1 MFSANCRPGMARESE
16 GRRRHLDYGEAQ
28 SFQDL
33 PLCRF
38 LRLIGDELDAG
49 LAGSSGISVEDFQ
62 THPHDPWVLAPIEH
76 AGKIRSRIASE
87 TTYGRSAEAT
97 SCRRWKP
104 QVSRPGLACSM
115 QARELPS
122 GVLPEAAVVQRPTRC
137 SVEHWVPSVALRLR
151 PATTDAV
158 TTALATTALAT
169 TALAMAPAMTALA
182 TMGPATTATAIRG
195 SDVTRACV
203 GATHNLK
210 ILAGAVAALL
220 IAGSVVPLPA
230 HAQSAPAGSYRGS
243 CTDVR
248 VEDRTLTAVS
258 RIADGRE
265 QRTTLTD
272 LNRCVG
278 DIGNDNGMLTC
289 NHGEPMA
296 PFHEDHK

>member
-1 MFSANCRPGMARESE
+1 VEASGVSAGA
-16 GRRRHLDYGEAQ
+16 GL
-28 SFQDL
+28 F
-33 PLCRF
+33 
-38 LRLIGDELDAG
+38 DAG
-49 LAGSSGISVEDFQ
+49 TGAAIGGIAGGGRGAATDALLGGALGAIGG
-62 THPHDPWVLAPIEH
+62 A
-76 AGKIRSRIASE
+76 A
-87 TTYGRSAEAT
+87 TTPSYYGRSYY
-97 SCRRWKP
+97 
-104 QVSRPGLACSM
+104 G
-115 QARELPS
+115 
-122 GVLPEAAVVQRPTRC
+122 
-137 SVEHWVPSVALRLR
+137 
-151 PATTDAV
+151 
-158 TTALATTALAT
+158 LAT

-220 IAGSVVPLPA
+220 ITGSVVPLPA

-248 VEDRTLTAVS
+248 VEDRTLTAVC

-278 DIGNDNGMLTC
+278 DIGNDNGMLTF
-289 NHGEPMA
+289 NHGEPMS
-296 PFHEDHK
+296 PLHEDHK

>member
-1 MFSANCRPGMARESE
+1 MYEPALTLFAMTSRTRLGRLRPTAARDEVDRNRSSYPPMFSANCRPGMARESE

-104 QVSRPGLACSM
+104 QVSRPGLACSV

-122 GVLPEAAVVQRPTRC
+122 GVLPEAAVVQRPARC

-158 TTALATTALAT
+158 TTVWL
-169 TALAMAPAMTALA
+169 
-182 TMGPATTATAIRG
+182 
-195 SDVTRACV
+195 
-203 GATHNLK
+203 
-210 ILAGAVAALL
+210 
-220 IAGSVVPLPA
+220 
-230 HAQSAPAGSYRGS
+230 
-243 CTDVR
+243 
-248 VEDRTLTAVS
+248 
-258 RIADGRE
+258 
-265 QRTTLTD
+265 QRLW
-272 LNRCVG
+272 LW
-278 DIGNDNGMLTC
+278 LQL
-289 NHGEPMA
+289 
-296 PFHEDHK
+296 

>member
-1 MFSANCRPGMARESE
+1 MNAAITSFVFTLGMVLGLSACTDPYDPGQRAIGGGLFDTGTGAAIGGIAGG
-16 GRRRHLDYGEAQ
+16 GRGA
-28 SFQDL
+28 
-33 PLCRF
+33 
-38 LRLIGDELDAG
+38 
-49 LAGSSGISVEDFQ
+49 
-62 THPHDPWVLAPIEH
+62 
-76 AGKIRSRIASE
+76 
-87 TTYGRSAEAT
+87 AT
-97 SCRRWKP
+97 
-104 QVSRPGLACSM
+104 GAL
-115 QARELPS
+115 L
-122 GVLPEAAVVQRPTRC
+122 
-137 SVEHWVPSVALRLR
+137 VEHWVPSVGLRLR

-158 TTALATTALAT
+158 T

-220 IAGSVVPLPA
+220 ITGSVVPLPA

-248 VEDRTLTAVS
+248 VEDRTLTAVC